1 MVARMAMRVV
11 MPAVR
16 MASSCHHARTIRGL
30 DGSVARHAGGHLT
43 GRQCVQP
50 SGSAFAFAS
59 VNPALTHAAA
69 QTLPGTSHA

>member
-16 MASSCHHARTIRGL
+16 MASSCHHAGTILGL

-43 GRQCVQP
+43 GRQGVQP
-50 SGSAFAFAS
+50 SGSEFAS
-59 VNPALTHAAA
+59 SSNLPALLLQLMDKASAWPA
-69 QTLPGTSHA
+69 